1 MEGIFPH
8 FMMKMFKQ
16 KRIVQWISVC
26 KFRFT
31 INNLLCLP
39 FFTYISVYS
48 FFYPFI
54 GSSFFFKISC
64 RQQYTLFLY
73 TSSCVINWSSVFVYA
88 EIIFYTREISFA
100 KRNEGDSRRI
110 NKIHGLLLLGYLW
123 KWEIIWE
130 PLAPQ
135 KKLLPYGADTPSH
148 KTPFEALSSIGLAK
162 PPASQYMLIGLE
174 CIQKVTPKSINSW
187 LVSDRA
193 SKRTNHL

>member
-1 MEGIFPH
+1 MCSEYLSANFVLLLI
-8 FMMKMFKQ
+8 
-16 KRIVQWISVC
+16 IYYVC
-26 KFRFT
+26 LFSH
-31 INNLLCLP
+31 I
-39 FFTYISVYS
+39 
-48 FFYPFI
+48 YPCI
-54 GSSFFFKISC
+54 HSSTHSLVHLFFFKISC

-123 KWEIIWE
+123 KWETIWE